1 MSKTN
6 AGNFFEDFTVGRVL
20 NHATPLTLT
29 TGDASL
35 YRALYGTRYAVQSAD
50 SFAQAIG
57 YRPRA
62 AGRSAW
68 SSTLFSAR
76 PFPTSRS
83 MPWPI
88 SATRKGCF
96 MLLSIPATR

>member
-20 NHATPLTLT
+20 AHATPLTLT

-50 SFAQAIG
+50 SFASAIG
-57 YRPRA
+57 YDRA
-62 AGRSAW
+62 PLDDLLVFHAVFGKSV
-68 SSTLFSAR
+68 
-76 PFPTSRS
+76 PD
-83 MPWPI
+83 I
-88 SATRKGCF
+88 SLNAVANLGYAQGVF
-96 MLLSIPATR
+96 HAPVIPATR